1 MNKPRVLVV
10 EDSYISSKLLEVQL
24 QKKWFDVHVVADWLS
39 AIAIMTTERF
49 SLILMDIVMQW
60 LDWIETTKII
70 RKMSIDTKIIWIWW
84 SEEYKTASIEA
95 WMDDFLTKPVSI
107 DSLLKLINS

>member
-10 EDSYISSKLLEVQL
+10 EDSYISSKLLDIQL
-24 QKKWFDVHVVADWLS
+24 KRNWFDVHTVDDWLS
-39 AIAIMTTERF
+39 AIAIMETEKF

-60 LDWIETTKII
+60 MDWIETTKII
-70 RKMSIDTKIIWIWW
+70 RRNDIAIKIIWIWW
-84 SEEYKTASIEA
+84 SEEDKIASIEA
-95 WMDDFLTKPVSI
+95 GMDNFLTKPISI